1 MIIYTRTCI
10 YSVCVMTT
18 HTYFLAG
25 RRPGRR
31 GSALGVLGLISS
43 AVFWRML
50 DGKWLKVVDYPYII
64 HIWSINVYW
73 DDGWTGWTHIF
84 FQDGWNHQPGW
95 WFCYQNLSQN
105 GRSFMRLACCSPKN
119 TQINQSERGTIRV
132 GHVSQYN
139 LDPGEPVPGSVTS
152 WRWFL
157 QGNEQ
162 CTFQVMDISACFVG
176 FSLVWMICHGHNLP
190 RGSNWGPTKADSW
203 LSLKVNARFVVTFRG
218 LPGKELPVT
227 GILHRMTMFFAK
239 WSSLV
244 SQKSLEP
251 P

>member
-1 MIIYTRTCI
+1 MVWAYQPATMVSRCP
-10 YSVCVMTT
+10 VMYQTKLWCRSGFGGFQDRFIDA
-18 HTYFLAG
+18 FLAPSKENVLRG
-25 RRPGRR
+25 LELQHFNPLIRPNMSCFLFVSRFPR
-31 GSALGVLGLISS
+31 
-43 AVFWRML
+43 
-50 DGKWLKVVDYPYII
+50 
-64 HIWSINVYW
+64 
-73 DDGWTGWTHIF
+73 
-84 FQDGWNHQPGW
+84 
-95 WFCYQNLSQN
+95 
-105 GRSFMRLACCSPKN
+105 GRSN
-119 TQINQSERGTIRV
+119 
-132 GHVSQYN
+132 
-139 LDPGEPVPGSVTS
+139 PGEPVPGSVTS

-176 FSLVWMICHGHNLP
+176 LSLVWMICHGHNLP

-203 LSLKVNARFVVTFRG
+203 LSLKVNARCVVTFRG
-218 LPGKELPVT
+218 LPGKELRVT